1 MKNIKIFLKK
11 KKTKFYQNFAE
22 KEKEKKC
29 QYYRKCNKNLS
40 KEQKQ
45 RVVEYGRNYYIMY
58 KK

>member
-11 KKTKFYQNFAE
+11 KKTKFYQNFTE

-29 QYYRKCNKNLS
+29 PYYRKYNKNLS

-58 KK
+58 NK